1 MEYKDI
7 FKASYQRPKEAEKTL
22 VNLGYKYDPQLSNEK
37 SKVFVDTEGKP
48 HIAFR
53 GTTLDKGLKTA
64 IQDIGTDIMVGLG
77 KTTKREK
84 EAKKLREQVEAK
96 YGKPAT
102 AYGTSLGGKLA
113 VSSGA
118 KAITYNRAYGLR
130 DLFEKHKKEDTHYR
144 NPSDIISAPSKFIKG
159 KKSVLVGKKT
169 NDPLFAH
176 STEALF

>member
-7 FKASYQRPKEAEKTL
+7 FKASYQRPREAEKTL
-22 VNLGYKYDPQLSNEK
+22 VDLGYKYDPELSNDK
-37 SKVFVDTEGKP
+37 SKVFIDAEGKP

-53 GTTLDKGLKTA
+53 GTELGKGIKTA

-84 EAKKLREQVEAK
+84 EAKKLKEQVETK
-96 YGKPAT
+96 YGKPVT

-130 DLFEKHKKEDTHYR
+130 DLFEKSKKEDTHYR
-144 NPSDIISAPSKFIKG
+144 NPSDIISLPSKIIKG
-159 KKSVLVGKKT
+159 KKSIDVGKKT
-169 NDPLFAH
+169 YDPLFAH
-176 STEALF
+176 SIKSI

>member
-7 FKASYQRPKEAEKTL
+7 FKASYQRPKEAHITL
-22 VNLGYKYDPQLSNEK
+22 EGLGYKYDPELSSDK
-37 SKVFVDTEGKP
+37 SKVFIDKEGNP

-64 IQDIGTDIMVGLG
+64 VQDIGTDIMVGLG

-84 EAKKLREQVEAK
+84 EAKKLREQVESK

-118 KAITYNRAYGLR
+118 KAVTYNRAYGLR
-130 DLFEKHKKEDTHYR
+130 DIFEKQKKQDIHYR
-144 NPSDIISAPSKFIKG
+144 NPSDIISLPSKIVRG
-159 KKSVLVGKKT
+159 KKSIQVGKKT
-169 NDPLFAH
+169 SDPLFAH
-176 STEALF
+176 SIESL